1 MNDLVQ
7 EILEN
12 DDEYLVLQGYLIKA
26 DKELLE
32 TSKKLRAQK
41 SEIDI
46 LDKKKV
52 QEDVFALLE
61 K

>member
-1 MNDLVQ
+1 MKMNDLVQ

-12 DDEYLVLQGYLIKA
+12 NDEYLVLQGYLKA

-41 SEIDI
+41 SEMDI
-46 LDKKKV
+46 KNKKV
-52 QEDVFALLE
+52 QEDVVS
-61 K
+61 